1 MSIVIEETSE
11 SDVFLP
17 TPLAPLESSQAK
29 PIDTPSPILSRL
41 LRMAD
46 GYRSSGSPKQAIEMY
61 FELAERNAESLAGR
75 QACDRL
81 VKIAE
86 EYEQQG
92 LARQARS
99 IYERLL

>member
-1 MSIVIEETSE
+1 MS
-11 SDVFLP
+11 
-17 TPLAPLESSQAK
+17 
-29 PIDTPSPILSRL
+29 SPILSRL

-46 GYRSSGSPKQAIEMY
+46 SYRRSGSPKQAIEMY
-61 FELAERNAESLAGR
+61 FELAERNAESLEGR
-75 QACDRL
+75 QANDRL
-81 VKIAE
+81 VTIAE

>member
-1 MSIVIEETSE
+1 MNAGDDEVEEFQIDLPPPQAASE
-11 SDVFLP
+11 ATECP
-17 TPLAPLESSQAK
+17 APS
-29 PIDTPSPILSRL
+29 PSPILSRL

-46 GYRSSGSPKQAIEMY
+46 GYRRSESPKQAIEMY
-61 FELAERNAESLAGR
+61 FELAERNAESLEGR
-75 QACDRL
+75 QASDRL
-81 VKIAE
+81 LEIAE

>member
-1 MSIVIEETSE
+1 MSAVDDEVEEFRIDLPAPRAASE
-11 SDVFLP
+11 STECP
-17 TPLAPLESSQAK
+17 APS
-29 PIDTPSPILSRL
+29 PSPILNRL

-46 GYRSSGSPKQAIEMY
+46 GYRRGGSPKQAIEMY
-61 FELAERNAESLAGR
+61 FELAERNAESLEGR
-75 QACDRL
+75 QASDRL
-81 VKIAE
+81 LEIAE